1 MTAEKSVIASQ
12 VGKADS
18 YFVRRWS
25 VFATHENLLGIV
37 TGHKKAFPLRGR
49 WHGASRDG

>member
-25 VFATHENLLGIV
+25 IFAT
-37 TGHKKAFPLRGR
+37 P
-49 WHGASRDG
+49 